1 MTKSRGPDPAPD
13 AIGARI
19 RARREDLRLSGS
31 ALAARAGLTQSKV
44 SRVETGQTAATPDDV
59 RQLAEALRMAPD
71 EVQDLVDL
79 VSGSRSRAGMPHW
92 QSHPSG
98 QFVRKQ
104 DEIQQAESAAR
115 EIRIFQPAVVPGLL
129 QVSGYAEAVIR
140 PWHLQWGAES
150 EADLVAAV
158 AARLQR
164 QQILT
169 LADRS
174 FHFILA
180 EAVLS
185 HPLGNPEDMLAQ
197 IRRIREAGQR
207 TNVTIAVIPADAP
220 LTFPLMHG
228 FELLDDS
235 FAVIDMYAAVI
246 STEVVSDLRLYR
258 QIFDVLA
265 SSATTDIDPVLDRYK
280 EIYLALS
287 AGR

>member
-1 MTKSRGPDPAPD
+1 MTESHGSGLERETV
-13 AIGARI
+13 GALL
-19 RARREDLRLSGS
+19 RARRESMRLSGS

-44 SRVETGQTAATPDDV
+44 SRIETGQTAASPEDV

-71 EVQDLVDL
+71 EVRDLVEL
-79 VSGSRSRAGMPHW
+79 ASGPGSRAGVQQWWPQ
-92 QSHPSG
+92 QSS
-98 QFVRKQ
+98 QLARKQ
-104 DEIQQAESAAR
+104 EEIQQAESAAR
-115 EIRIFQPAVVPGLL
+115 EVRIFQPAVVPGLL

-140 PWHLQWGAES
+140 PWHEQWSAEA

-164 QQILT
+164 QQVLT
-169 LADRS
+169 SAERS

-185 HPLGNPEDMLAQ
+185 HPLGHPEDMLAQ
-197 IRRIREAGQR
+197 IRRIREAGR
-207 TNVTIAVIPADAP
+207 RDNVTIAIIPADAP

-228 FELLDDS
+228 FEVLDDTY
-235 FAVIDMYAAVI
+235 AVVDMFTSVL

-258 QIFDVLA
+258 QIFDVLGN
-265 SSATTDIDPVLDRYK
+265 SATTDIEPILDKYRDL
-280 EIYLALS
+280 YLSLS